1 MEKPINLIHKANKP
15 EIPTLLKQTKHTFI
29 FDKEAWD
36 KTLTQNEHWS
46 TPPVGHIK
54 ANYDVAT
61 RAYS

>member
-1 MEKPINLIHKANKP
+1 MEKPNNLIHKTIKS

-46 TPPVGHIK
+46 PPPV
-54 ANYDVAT
+54 
-61 RAYS
+61 